1 MLHPVGR
8 RQASIKHKQRCIAV
22 RAFNNNRNPGAI
34 SKIAHRCDA
43 CAVRFMQPTPHCLE
57 LPAKPL
63 RPPLAIPLTH
73 MLSTWRR
80 SAAERSSRSHVAGIR
95 LTARRRLLHVAL
107 RGAGGC

>member
-8 RQASIKHKQRCIAV
+8 RQALKNTNRDALLCMRLI
-22 RAFNNNRNPGAI
+22 NNENPEAI
-34 SKIAHRCDA
+34 SKVAHRCDA
-43 CAVRFMQPTPHCLE
+43 CAVWFMQPTPHCLE

-95 LTARRRLLHVAL
+95 LTARRRLLHVPL
-107 RGAGGC
+107 RDACGC